1 MIQPNR
7 VPNMTESLD
16 AEELLMLGL
25 RASAEGAGGDALT
38 YLKRAI
44 EKRPDDARA
53 HWALAAE
60 YASLR
65 MPDRA
70 RDHFARSLEID
81 PAPPVARFQ
90 FGLLM
95 LTQGDAAQAQ
105 AIWGPLDALDASAPV
120 RLFKNGLLHMA
131 GDRFDD
137 ALAEIRR
144 AMSAPGVD
152 PAMRRDMEMV
162 VANIETSQRSAA
174 SADAVPA
181 SPAEAGKTRQDEP
194 SIESQLALHAYRSGV
209 DDNNR
214 H

>member
-1 MIQPNR
+1 
-7 VPNMTESLD
+7 
-16 AEELLMLGL
+16 
-25 RASAEGAGGDALT
+25 LT

-65 MPDRA
+65 MPYRA

-81 PAPPVARFQ
+81 PAPLVARFQ

-105 AIWGPLDALDASAPV
+105 AIWEPLDALDASAPV

-137 ALAEIRR
+137 ALAETRR

-162 VANIETSQRSAA
+162 VANIETAQPT
-174 SADAVPA
+174 AVPA
-181 SPAEAGKTRQDEP
+181 DGAPASPEVM
-194 SIESQLALHAYRSGV
+194 SQP
-209 DDNNR
+209 
-214 H
+214 

>member
-1 MIQPNR
+1 
-7 VPNMTESLD
+7 MTESLD

-25 RASAEGAGGDALT
+25 RASAEGSGGDALT

-105 AIWGPLDALDASAPV
+105 AIWEPLDALGANDPV
-120 RLFKNGLLHMA
+120 RIFKNGLLHMA
-131 GDRFDD
+131 GDRFDE

-144 AMSAPGVD
+144 AMAVPTVD

-162 VANIETSQRSAA
+162 VSNIETAQRNAAANAGTPVVSAETGKSQ
-174 SADAVPA
+174 P
-181 SPAEAGKTRQDEP
+181 EEP
-194 SIESQLALHAYRSGV
+194 SIESQLALHAYRGGV
-209 DDNNR
+209 DDSSR